1 MNTPRLATSI
11 ILRASRSSLPKAAR
25 QLRVLPSA
33 RIPAPPSLI
42 ASSHFRPYSHVPKA
56 SKIYFFEDVRLPSPL
71 PSLHPS
77 NTNQVQAHL
86 SNPSTDRILIDTRE
100 PSELQAT
107 GTIPGSINIPITSKP
122 DAFFISPEEFEDR
135 MGFERPGKE
144 KEVVFYCKA
153 GVRSRAAAEL
163 ARQAG
168 WERVGEYSGSWL
180 DWEKRGGEKEAVR

>member
-1 MNTPRLATSI
+1 
-11 ILRASRSSLPKAAR
+11 
-25 QLRVLPSA
+25 
-33 RIPAPPSLI
+33 
-42 ASSHFRPYSHVPKA
+42 
-56 SKIYFFEDVRLPSPL
+56 VRLPSPL

-86 SNPSTDRILIDTRE
+86 SSPSTDRILIDTRE